1 MKQELIDGYVFKGD
15 SLFLG
20 GILLDQKPL
29 PNSSVKIPLATLN
42 RHGLIAGATGTGKT
56 KTIQRIAEDL
66 SEQGVSVLLMDV
78 KGDLSGLAEPGTPN
92 PKIEQ
97 REKTIGEEWKPRGY
111 PVELLSISDEKG
123 IPLRATVSEF
133 GPLLFSKILELNE
146 NQEGVIA
153 LLFKY
158 CEDKQIPLET
168 LYDFK
173 AALQLIA
180 KIPQEELVNYGGI
193 STASVGVI
201 ARQLLQLEQQGGDR
215 LFGSPSFNV
224 DDLVRTDNQG
234 RGVISILRLG
244 DMQDRPKLFS
254 AFMLCLLTEVYAKFP
269 EIGDQAKPKL
279 LFFVDEAHL
288 LFDSASKAL
297 LQKIVS
303 IVKLIR
309 SKGVGIYFC
318 TQSPSDIPEAVLSQL
333 GAKIQHALRAFTA
346 KDRKDIKLVSQNY
359 PDTSNY
365 NTETLL
371 TELGIGEALI
381 TVLNEKGNPTPLV
394 HCLLAAPHSRMDVLS
409 DAEQE
414 AIVANSKLR
423 SYLNATP
430 QRVHKL
436 EAPVPAASDDPSILT
451 QIEQATKNPIIRSTI
466 NKFITVIMRII
477 FPTGRRK

>member
-20 GILLDQKPL
+20 GILLDQKPV
-29 PNSSVKIPLATLN
+29 PKASVNIPLATLN

-78 KGDLSGLAEPGTPN
+78 KGDLSGLAEPGTLN

-97 REKTIGEEWKPRGY
+97 REKTIGEHWEPRGY
-111 PVELLSISDEKG
+111 PVELLSISGEKG

-146 NQEGVIA
+146 NQEGVVS
-153 LLFKY
+153 LLFKF
-158 CEDKQIPLET
+158 CEDKQIALDT
-168 LYDFK
+168 LADFK
-173 AALQLIA
+173 SALQSIS
-180 KIPQEELVNYGGI
+180 KIPQADLINYGGI

-215 LFGSPSFNV
+215 LFGAPSFDVN
-224 DDLVRTDNQG
+224 DLVRTDNKG

-365 NTETLL
+365 NTEKLL

-394 HCLLAAPHSRMDVLS
+394 HSLLAAPRSRMDVLS
-409 DAEQE
+409 DAEQD

-423 SYLNATP
+423 SYLNTVP
-430 QRVHKL
+430 QKEQKL
-436 EAPVPAASDDPSILT
+436 EVPSAVADDPSILT
-451 QIEQATKNPIIRSTI
+451 QIDQATKNPIVRSFI
-466 NKFITVIMRII
+466 NKMITVIMRII